1 LLSQI
6 ETQSWAIPKLLIVMS
21 VLLLSACSN
30 MNYYWH
36 STKGHLS
43 IMNKRVDISTLLKNP
58 DFDKQLRSRLIL
70 VQEIRAFSIT
80 TLALPDNDSYTN
92 YAQLNQPYVLKN
104 LFAAPEF
111 STHLLSWCYP
121 IAGCA
126 SYRGYYDEALLSD
139 FVTTLEKDQSD
150 IHIAE
155 VPAYS
160 TLGWFDDPVLSSF
173 VNWPDTR
180 LAGLIFHELTH
191 QRLYIDNDTLFNE
204 SLASAVQRM
213 GTELWLKS
221 NQKSDQIGQFQDSN
235 LYHYAVVKLIKTTQA
250 ELDIL
255 YKTDLSIETKRKQ
268 KSRILD
274 TAIERHTT
282 LAKSFNKK
290 GGYTRWFSSGLNNAK
305 LASISAYNSH
315 VPAFINIMDS
325 QQGDFEKFF
334 NYVETISRL
343 PKSKRDL
350 CLNAW
355 QNKALIESSCAS

>member
-1 LLSQI
+1 MS
-6 ETQSWAIPKLLIVMS
+6 KLLIVMS
-21 VLLLSACSN
+21 VILLSACSN
-30 MNYYWH
+30 IGYYWH

-43 IMNKRVDISTLLKNP
+43 IMNKRVNISTLLEKP
-58 DFDKQLRSRLIL
+58 DLDVQLRSRLVL
-70 VQEIRAFSIT
+70 VQKIRAFSINEL
-80 TLALPDNDSYTN
+80 TLPNNDSYTN

-111 STHLLSWCYP
+111 SIRLLSWCYP

-126 SYRGYYDEALLSD
+126 SYRGYYDEALLSN
-139 FVTTLEKDQSD
+139 FVIALEENRSD
-150 IHIAE
+150 IHITE

-173 VNWPDTR
+173 INWPDAR

-221 NQKSDQIGQFQDSN
+221 NQKSDEIDQFKKSN
-235 LYHYAVVKLIKTTQA
+235 LYHHAVVKLIQKTQV

-255 YKTDLSIETKRKQ
+255 YKTDISTTKKRKLKKQ
-268 KSRILD
+268 ILD
-274 TAIERHTT
+274 TTIKHHTT

-305 LASISAYNSH
+305 LASVSAYNTH
-315 VPAFINIMDS
+315 LPAFINIMDN
-325 QQGDFEKFF
+325 QQGSFRKFF
-334 NYVETISRL
+334 DYVETLSKL
-343 PKSKRDL
+343 PKSRRDL
-350 CLNAW
+350 CLDAW
-355 QNKALIESSCAS
+355 QKNTLTKSSCALQTISDE